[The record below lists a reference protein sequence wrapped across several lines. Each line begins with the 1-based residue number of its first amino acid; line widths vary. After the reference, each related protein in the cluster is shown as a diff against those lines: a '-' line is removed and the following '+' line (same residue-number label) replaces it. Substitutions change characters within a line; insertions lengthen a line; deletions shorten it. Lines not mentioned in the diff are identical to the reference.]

1 MYTQTYRKPN
11 PKGKRLRANIG
22 NDIIICLNLT
32 LRLKSVG
39 DNFGVVAAL
48 DCDVFVSVAA
58 AAVGGGVGGKI
69 VQLAYFVFN
78 AAIV

>member
-1 MYTQTYRKPN
+1 M
-11 PKGKRLRANIG
+11 
-22 NDIIICLNLT
+22 
-32 LRLKSVG
+32 G

-78 AAIV
+78 VAIV